1 MSELRV
7 NKILPKEGKPSGAIG
22 GGIVQVVRAQNT
34 TQNQKPSANTTWTD
48 VSPSCTITPTSASN
62 LIIIES
68 SALNITRGHGY
79 FAWRLLRG
87 STVIR
92 EWWGY
97 NSNSS
102 DYTPLQGPGKHID
115 SPATTSAVTYHYEI
129 YAAANYTYFMWNYQ
143 GPDGTNPYRQA
154 EIYCMELSA

>member
-1 MSELRV
+1 MSELRT
-7 NKILPKEGKPSGAIG
+7 NKILPRDGKPAGAIG
-22 GGIVQVVRAQNT
+22 GGIIQVVRTQNT
-34 TQNQKPSANTTWTD
+34 TANQIPSSTSTWTD
-48 VSPSCTITPTSASN
+48 VNPSCTITPTSSSN
-62 LIIIES
+62 LIIIETS
-68 SALNITRGHGY
+68 VTCITRNHGY
-79 FAWRLLRG
+79 FGWRLLRG

-97 NSNSS
+97 NSNG

-129 YAAANYTYFMWNYQ
+129 WAGSNSGNFMWNYQ

-154 EIYCMELSA
+154 ELYCMELSA